1 MKMKNDLTPFE
12 KSLLVNINLMNN
24 TKFNHN
30 HLMEWSSS
38 KAIVEKNLKDGEK
51 VYEALGCYVAIKA
64 SE

>member
-1 MKMKNDLTPFE
+1 
-12 KSLLVNINLMNN
+12 
-24 TKFNHN
+24 
-30 HLMEWSSS
+30 MEWSSS